1 MVLVCLKIFMARVV
15 DVTLGTIRTILLSKE
30 KVIEPF
36 IIAFFEVII
45 WFIVAKE
52 ALSIADKINNT
63 LLIAV
68 FYAAGYATGTLIG
81 SKLSRKFSKSMVKI
95 EVISSKNIDDLLNS
109 ENILVNK
116 IKLND
121 KKILYFFDISGKS
134 SKNIVEKIN
143 KIDKN
148 CHVVVNDTRYVSSS
162 IFK

>member
-1 MVLVCLKIFMARVV
+1 MARVV

-52 ALSIADKINNT
+52 ALSTADKINNT
-63 LLIAV
+63 MLIAI

-81 SKLSRKFSKSMVKI
+81 SKLSRRFSKSMVKI

-109 ENILVNK
+109 EKILVNK

>member
-52 ALSIADKINNT
+52 ALSTADKINNT
-63 LLIAV
+63 MLIAI

-95 EVISSKNIDDLLNS
+95 EVISSKNIDDVLKG

-116 IKLND
+116 IKLNN

-143 KIDKN
+143 KIDKK

>member
-1 MVLVCLKIFMARVV
+1 MARVV

-95 EVISSKNIDDLLNS
+95 EVISSKNIDDLLKS

-121 KKILYFFDISGKS
+121 KKILYFFDISCKS

>member
-116 IKLND
+116 IKLNY

>member
-1 MVLVCLKIFMARVV
+1 MARVV

-95 EVISSKNIDDLLNS
+95 EVISSKNIDDLLKS

>member
-1 MVLVCLKIFMARVV
+1 MVLICLKIFMARVV

>member
-1 MVLVCLKIFMARVV
+1 MVLVCFKIFMARIV

-81 SKLSRKFSKSMVKI
+81 SKLSRKFSKSIVKI
-95 EVISSKNIDDLLNS
+95 EVISSKNIDDVLKS
-109 ENILVNK
+109 ENVLVNK
-116 IKLND
+116 IKLNN
-121 KKILYFFDISGKS
+121 KKVLYFFDISGKS

-148 CHVVVNDTRYVSSS
+148 CHVVVNDTRYVSSG

>member
-1 MVLVCLKIFMARVV
+1 MARVV

-95 EVISSKNIDDLLNS
+95 EVISSKNIDDLLKS

-121 KKILYFFDISGKS
+121 KKILYFLDISGKS